1 MVSFKITTK
10 INRPIAIVWKAFIN
24 PDNMLHWTK
33 YLEKVEVVE
42 GEFGEIGALSR
53 LHYLEKGKAYI
64 LEDKLLA
71 FEEGKRIVS
80 EVSGQGMKI
89 ILETTL
95 DPTDGGTNV
104 SMEWTGTGSSFFIRM
119 VLWLMQ
125 NKISKNAFNE
135 LMHFKSLVEVHGE
148 VFSE

>member
-1 MVSFKITTK
+1 MVSFKITTN
-10 INRPIAIVWKAFIN
+10 IARPADIVWRAFIN

-64 LEDKLLA
+64 LEDKLIGC
-71 FEEGKRIVS
+71 EEGKRIVS

-89 ILETTL
+89 ILETTF
-95 DPTDGGTNV
+95 DPIDETTKV
-104 SMEWTGTGSSFFIRM
+104 SMLWTGTGNSFFVRIA
-119 VLWLMQ
+119 LWLMQ
-125 NKISKNAFNE
+125 NKISKQALNE
-135 LMHFKSLVEVHGE
+135 LLHFKSLVEVHGE
-148 VFSE
+148 IFSM

>member
-1 MVSFKITTK
+1 MVSFKITTN
-10 INRPIAIVWKAFIN
+10 INQPIAIVWKAFIN

-33 YLEKVEVVE
+33 CLEKVEVVE
-42 GEFGEIGALSR
+42 GEFGKIGALSR

-64 LEDKLLA
+64 LEDRLLD

-95 DPTDGGTNV
+95 DPIDGDTNV
-104 SMEWTGTGSSFFIRM
+104 LMQWTGTGNSFIMRIF
-119 VLWLMQ
+119 LWLMQ
-125 NKISKNAFNE
+125 NKISKQALNE
-135 LMHFKSLVEVHGE
+135 LLHFKSLVEVHGE

>member
-10 INRPIAIVWKAFIN
+10 INQPITIVWKAFIN

-33 YLEKVEVVE
+33 YLEKVEIVK

-53 LHYLEKGKAYI
+53 LHYLEKGKAYT

-95 DPTDGGTNV
+95 APVDGSTNV
-104 SMEWTGTGSSFFIRM
+104 SMHWTGTSNSFFMRIA
-119 VLWLMQ
+119 LWLIQ
-125 NKISKNAFNE
+125 NRISKHALNE
-135 LMHFKSLVEVHGE
+135 LLHFKSLVEVHGE
-148 VFSE
+148 VFSD